1 MQTSCEYI
9 RIKKIIRSG
18 AYLYSSVRAN
28 EIHFC
33 YTQNCVLDT
42 IEHLSCSNRV

>member
-9 RIKKIIRSG
+9 GIKKIIKSG
-18 AYLYSSVRAN
+18 AYLYSSERAK

-33 YTQNCVLDT
+33 YTQNCVLDS
-42 IEHLSCSNRV
+42 IEHLTCSNRV